1 MSEGLNTRVIHHGE
15 SFAGDTGTVMPPIF
29 PTSTFAHGNAGGFDY
44 TRSGNPNFRIL
55 DSVLASVEG
64 CAHATVFASGVSAI
78 TAVVSQLKQG
88 DLVLCEENLY
98 GCTVRLFEQV
108 FAKFGL
114 KTAWAD
120 FTQPAALE
128 QIQAQTPAMVWLESP
143 TNPLLKV
150 IDLEAVCSVT
160 QPLGI
165 PAVVDN
171 TFATALEQIQAQ
183 TPAMVWLESPTNP
196 LLKVIDLEAVCAITQ
211 PLGIPVVVDNTF
223 ATALVQR
230 PLDLGATLSLTST
243 TKYINGHSDALGGA
257 VCTNDH
263 EWHQKMVFSQKA
275 LGLQPSPFDCWLIT
289 RGIKTLPLRLKQQ
302 MANAAALADQLA
314 DHAKVNWVRYPH
326 RSDHPQHQ
334 VATRQMRAGGAIVT
348 VSFNAS
354 QEQTY
359 ALCKQL
365 RWFTMAESLGGIE
378 SLICHPATMTHA
390 AVSAEVKA
398 KLGIDDGLVR
408 FSVGCEDLADL
419 QADLNQAL
427 ELLV

>member
-1 MSEGLNTRVIHHGE
+1 MNTGLNTRVIHHGD

-29 PTSTFAHGNAGGFDY
+29 PTSTFAHGNQAGFDY

-55 DSVLASVEG
+55 DGVLASLEG
-64 CAHATVFASGVSAI
+64 CEHATVFASGVSAI

-114 KTAWAD
+114 RTEWVD
-120 FTQPAALE
+120 FTKPETLAAISCK
-128 QIQAQTPAMVWLESP
+128 QPAMVWLESP

-150 IDLEAVCSVT
+150 IDL
-160 QPLGI
+160 Q
-165 PAVVDN
+165 
-171 TFATALEQIQAQ
+171 
-183 TPAMVWLESPTNP
+183 
-196 LLKVIDLEAVCAITQ
+196 AVCAVTQ

-230 PLDLGATLSLTST
+230 PLELGATLSLTST

-257 VCTNDH
+257 VCTNDS

-314 DHAKVNWVRYPH
+314 SHSKVNWVRYPH
-326 RSDHPQHQ
+326 RTDHPQHA
-334 VATRQMRAGGAIVT
+334 VALKQMAAGGAIVT
-348 VSFNAS
+348 ASFKAN

-359 ALCKQL
+359 ALCKCL

-390 AVSAEVKA
+390 AVSTEMKA

-408 FSVGCEDLADL
+408 FSVGCEDLEDL
-419 QADLNQAL
+419 ETDLEQAL
-427 ELLV
+427 RLLA

>member
-1 MSEGLNTRVIHHGE
+1 MNAGNNTRVIHHGI
-15 SFAGDTGTVMPPIF
+15 SFAEDTGTVMPPIF
-29 PTSTFAHGNAGGFDY
+29 PTSTFAHGNQAGFDY

-55 DSVLASVEG
+55 DRVLASLEG
-64 CAHATVFASGVSAI
+64 CEHATVFASGVSAI

-114 KTAWAD
+114 RTEWVD
-120 FTQPAALE
+120 FTKPEALAAIGSK
-128 QIQAQTPAMVWLESP
+128 QPAMVWLESP

-150 IDLEAVCSVT
+150 IDL
-160 QPLGI
+160 Q
-165 PAVVDN
+165 
-171 TFATALEQIQAQ
+171 
-183 TPAMVWLESPTNP
+183 
-196 LLKVIDLEAVCAITQ
+196 AVCAVTQ

-230 PLDLGATLSLTST
+230 PLELGATLSLTST

-257 VCTNDH
+257 VCTNDS

-314 DHAKVNWVRYPH
+314 SHPKVNWVRYPH
-326 RSDHPQHQ
+326 RTDHPQQ
-334 VATRQMRAGGAIVT
+334 AVALRQMSAGGAIVT
-348 VSFNAS
+348 VSFNAN
-354 QEQTY
+354 QEETY
-359 ALCKQL
+359 ALCKCL

-390 AVSAEVKA
+390 AVSADMKA

-408 FSVGCEDLADL
+408 LSVGCEDLEDL
-419 QADLNQAL
+419 QSDLQQAL
-427 ELLV
+427 RLLA

>member
-1 MSEGLNTRVIHHGE
+1 MSTEPGLNTRVIHHGE
-15 SFAGDTGTVMPPIF
+15 SFASQTGTVMPPIF
-29 PTSTFAHGNAGGFDY
+29 PSSTFAHGNKEGFDY

-55 DSVLASVEG
+55 DRVLAALEE
-64 CAHATVFASGVSAI
+64 ADHATVFASGVSAI
-78 TAVVSQLKQG
+78 TAVVSQLQHG

-114 KTAWAD
+114 RTEWAD
-120 FTQPAALE
+120 FTQPGALDLIE
-128 QIQAQTPAMVWLESP
+128 RSQPAMVWLESP

-150 IDLEAVCSVT
+150 IDLKAVCGV
-160 QPLGI
+160 
-165 PAVVDN
+165 AR
-171 TFATALEQIQAQ
+171 AL
-183 TPAMVWLESPTNP
+183 N
-196 LLKVIDLEAVCAITQ
+196 
-211 PLGIPVVVDNTF
+211 IPVVVDNTF

-230 PLDLGATLSLTST
+230 PLQLGATLSLTST
-243 TKYINGHSDALGGA
+243 TKYINGHSDALGGV
-257 VCTNDH
+257 VCTNDPD
-263 EWHQKMVFSQKA
+263 WHHKMVFSQKA

-289 RGIKTLPLRLKQQ
+289 RGIKTLPLRLNQQ

-314 DHAKVNWVRYPH
+314 EHPSVRWVRYPH
-326 RSDHPQHQ
+326 RHDHPQHA
-334 VATRQMRAGGAIVT
+334 VAQQQMAAGGAMVT
-348 VSFNAS
+348 VSFNTS

-359 ALCKQL
+359 SLCKSL

-390 AVSAEVKA
+390 AVAPDVKK

-419 QADLNQAL
+419 QADLEQAL
-427 ELLV
+427 ERLA

>member
-1 MSEGLNTRVIHHGE
+1 MTDAAVTDEVTDPVSEPGSKPPAVGVNTRLIHHGE
-15 SFAGDTGTVMPPIF
+15 SFAGETGSVMPPIF

-55 DSVLASVEG
+55 DGVLSSLEG
-64 CAHATVFASGVSAI
+64 CEHTTVFGSGVSAI

-114 KTAWAD
+114 RTQWVD
-120 FTQPAALE
+120 FTNTSALDVLRSSK
-128 QIQAQTPAMVWLESP
+128 PAMVWIESP

-150 IDLEAVCSVT
+150 IDIETVCGV
-160 QPLGI
+160 
-165 PAVVDN
+165 ARE
-171 TFATALEQIQAQ
+171 FA
-183 TPAMVWLESPTNP
+183 
-196 LLKVIDLEAVCAITQ
+196 
-211 PLGIPVVVDNTF
+211 IPVVVDNTF

-230 PLDLGATLSLTST
+230 PLELGATLSLTST

-257 VCTNDH
+257 VSTNDSN
-263 EWHQKMVFSQKA
+263 WHQKMVFSQKA
-275 LGLQPSPFDCWLIT
+275 LGLQPSPFDSWLIT

-314 DHAKVNWVRYPH
+314 LHPKVVWVRYPH
-326 RSDHPQHQ
+326 RNDHPQHALAQ
-334 VATRQMRAGGAIVT
+334 RQMKAGGAIVT
-348 VSFNAS
+348 VSFQAS

-359 ALCKQL
+359 RLCKQL
-365 RWFTMAESLGGIE
+365 NWFTMAESLGGIE

-419 QADLNQAL
+419 QADLSQAL
-427 ELLV
+427 ELLA

>member
-1 MSEGLNTRVIHHGE
+1 MSTEPGLNTRVIHHGE
-15 SFAGDTGTVMPPIF
+15 SFASQTGTVMPPIF
-29 PTSTFAHGNAGGFDY
+29 PSSTFAHGNREGFDY

-55 DSVLASVEG
+55 DRVLAALEEA
-64 CAHATVFASGVSAI
+64 AHATVFASGVSAI
-78 TAVVSQLKQG
+78 TAVVSQLQHG

-114 KTAWAD
+114 RTEWAD
-120 FTQPAALE
+120 FTQPGALDLIE
-128 QIQAQTPAMVWLESP
+128 RSKPAMVWLESP

-150 IDLEAVCSVT
+150 IDLKAVCGV
-160 QPLGI
+160 
-165 PAVVDN
+165 AR
-171 TFATALEQIQAQ
+171 AL
-183 TPAMVWLESPTNP
+183 N
-196 LLKVIDLEAVCAITQ
+196 
-211 PLGIPVVVDNTF
+211 IPVVVDNTF

-230 PLDLGATLSLTST
+230 PLQLGATLSLTST
-243 TKYINGHSDALGGA
+243 TKYINGHSDALGGV
-257 VCTNDH
+257 VCTNDPD
-263 EWHQKMVFSQKA
+263 WHHKMVFSQKA

-289 RGIKTLPLRLKQQ
+289 RGIKTLPLRLNQQ

-314 DHAKVNWVRYPH
+314 EHPSVSWVRYPH
-326 RSDHPQHQ
+326 RHDHPQHA
-334 VATRQMRAGGAIVT
+334 VAQQQMAAGGAIVT
-348 VSFNAS
+348 VSFNTS

-359 ALCKQL
+359 SLCKSL

-390 AVSAEVKA
+390 AVAPDVKK

-419 QADLNQAL
+419 QADLEQAL
-427 ELLV
+427 ERLA

>member
-1 MSEGLNTRVIHHGE
+1 MNAGNNTRVIHHGI
-15 SFAGDTGTVMPPIF
+15 SFAEDTGTVMPPIF
-29 PTSTFAHGNAGGFDY
+29 PTSTFAHGNQAGFDY

-55 DSVLASVEG
+55 DRVLASLEG
-64 CAHATVFASGVSAI
+64 CEHATVFASGVSAI

-114 KTAWAD
+114 RTEWVD
-120 FTQPAALE
+120 FTKPEALAAIGSK
-128 QIQAQTPAMVWLESP
+128 QPAMVWLESP

-150 IDLEAVCSVT
+150 IDL
-160 QPLGI
+160 Q
-165 PAVVDN
+165 
-171 TFATALEQIQAQ
+171 
-183 TPAMVWLESPTNP
+183 
-196 LLKVIDLEAVCAITQ
+196 AVCAVTQ

-230 PLDLGATLSLTST
+230 PLELGATLSLTST

-257 VCTNDH
+257 VCTNDS

-314 DHAKVNWVRYPH
+314 SHPKVNWVRYPH
-326 RSDHPQHQ
+326 RTDHPQHA
-334 VATRQMRAGGAIVT
+334 VALRQMSAGGAIVT
-348 VSFNAS
+348 VSFNAK
-354 QEQTY
+354 QEETY
-359 ALCKQL
+359 ALCKCL

-390 AVSAEVKA
+390 AVSADMKA

-408 FSVGCEDLADL
+408 LSVGCEDLEDL
-419 QADLNQAL
+419 QTDLQQAL
-427 ELLV
+427 RLLA

>member
-1 MSEGLNTRVIHHGE
+1 MSTEPGLNTRVIHHGE
-15 SFAGDTGTVMPPIF
+15 SFASQTGTVMPPIF
-29 PTSTFAHGNAGGFDY
+29 PSSTFAHGNTEGFDY

-55 DSVLASVEG
+55 DRVLASLEEA
-64 CAHATVFASGVSAI
+64 AHATVFASGVSAI
-78 TAVVSQLKQG
+78 TAVVSQLQQG

-114 KTAWAD
+114 RTQWVD
-120 FTQPAALE
+120 FTKPDAVELIE
-128 QIQAQTPAMVWLESP
+128 RSNPAMVWLESP

-150 IDLEAVCSVT
+150 IDLKAVCSV
-160 QPLGI
+160 
-165 PAVVDN
+165 AR
-171 TFATALEQIQAQ
+171 ER
-183 TPAMVWLESPTNP
+183 
-196 LLKVIDLEAVCAITQ
+196 KV
-211 PLGIPVVVDNTF
+211 PVVVDNTF

-230 PLDLGATLSLTST
+230 PLQLGATLSLTST
-243 TKYINGHSDALGGA
+243 TKYINGHSDALGGV
-257 VCTNDH
+257 VCTNDP

-302 MANAAALADQLA
+302 MANAAALADLLA
-314 DHAKVNWVRYPH
+314 LHPSVNWVRYPH
-326 RSDHPQHQ
+326 RHDHPQHT
-334 VATRQMRAGGAIVT
+334 VAKQQMTGGGAIVT
-348 VSFNAS
+348 VSFNTT

-390 AVSAEVKA
+390 AVAENVKR

-408 FSVGCEDLADL
+408 LSVGCEDLADL
-419 QADLNQAL
+419 QADLQQAL
-427 ELLV
+427 EPLP

>member
-1 MSEGLNTRVIHHGE
+1 MHQSGSDPNALGLNTRVIHHGE
-15 SFAGDTGTVMPPIF
+15 SFAGETGTVMPPIF
-29 PTSTFAHGNAGGFDY
+29 PTSTFAHGNPDGFDY

-55 DSVLASVEG
+55 DRVLASVEG

-78 TAVVSQLKQG
+78 TAVVTQLKQG

-114 KTAWAD
+114 KTAWVD
-120 FTQPAALE
+120 FTQPQALE
-128 QIQAQTPAMVWLESP
+128 AIRSSQPAMVWLESP

-150 IDLEAVCSVT
+150 IDL
-160 QPLGI
+160 Q
-165 PAVVDN
+165 
-171 TFATALEQIQAQ
+171 Q
-183 TPAMVWLESPTNP
+183 
-196 LLKVIDLEAVCAITQ
+196 VCAVAES
-211 PLGIPVVVDNTF
+211 LDIPVVVDNTF

-243 TKYINGHSDALGGA
+243 TKYINGHSDALGGV
-257 VCTNDH
+257 VCTNDAD
-263 EWHQKMVFSQKA
+263 WHQKMVFSQKA

-314 DHAKVNWVRYPH
+314 QHPRVNEVLYPH
-326 RSDHPQHQ
+326 RPDHPQHP
-334 VATRQMRAGGAIVT
+334 VAKQQMAGGGAMVT
-348 VSFNAS
+348 VRFDAS

-359 ALCKQL
+359 AFCKQL

-390 AVSAEVKA
+390 AVSSAVKQ

-419 QADLNQAL
+419 QADLQQAL
-427 ELLV
+427 ESLA

>member
-1 MSEGLNTRVIHHGE
+1 MIHHVI
-15 SFAGDTGTVMPPIF
+15 SFAEDTGTVMPPIF
-29 PTSTFAHGNAGGFDY
+29 PTSTFAHGNQAGFDY

-55 DSVLASVEG
+55 DRVLASLEG
-64 CAHATVFASGVSAI
+64 CEHATVFASGVSAI

-114 KTAWAD
+114 RTEWVD
-120 FTQPAALE
+120 FTKPEALAAIGSK
-128 QIQAQTPAMVWLESP
+128 QPAMVWLESP

-150 IDLEAVCSVT
+150 IDL
-160 QPLGI
+160 Q
-165 PAVVDN
+165 
-171 TFATALEQIQAQ
+171 
-183 TPAMVWLESPTNP
+183 
-196 LLKVIDLEAVCAITQ
+196 AVCAVTQ

-230 PLDLGATLSLTST
+230 PLELGATLSLTST

-257 VCTNDH
+257 VCTNDS

-314 DHAKVNWVRYPH
+314 SHPKVNWVRYPH
-326 RSDHPQHQ
+326 RTDHPQHA
-334 VATRQMRAGGAIVT
+334 VALRQMAAGGGIVT
-348 VSFNAS
+348 VSFNAN
-354 QEQTY
+354 QEETY
-359 ALCKQL
+359 ALCKCL

-390 AVSAEVKA
+390 AVSADMKA

-408 FSVGCEDLADL
+408 LSVGCEDLEDL
-419 QADLNQAL
+419 QSDLQQAL
-427 ELLV
+427 RLLA

>member
-1 MSEGLNTRVIHHGE
+1 MNVGLNTRVIHHGE

-29 PTSTFAHGNAGGFDY
+29 PTSTFAHGNPGGFDY

-55 DSVLASVEG
+55 DGVLASVEG
-64 CAHATVFASGVSAI
+64 CTHATVFGSGVSAI
-78 TAVVSQLKQG
+78 TAVVSQLKHG

-114 KTAWAD
+114 RTQWVD

-128 QIQAQTPAMVWLESP
+128 SIHSCQ
-143 TNPLLKV
+143 
-150 IDLEAVCSVT
+150 
-160 QPLGI
+160 
-165 PAVVDN
+165 
-171 TFATALEQIQAQ
+171 
-183 TPAMVWLESPTNP
+183 PAMVWLESPTNP
-196 LLKVIDLEAVCAITQ
+196 LLKVIDLEAVCAVTQ
-211 PLGIPVVVDNTF
+211 PLGIPVLVDNTF

-257 VCTNDH
+257 VCTNDA

-314 DHAKVNWVRYPH
+314 DHPKVNWVRYPH
-326 RSDHPQHQ
+326 RSDHPQHA
-334 VATRQMRAGGAIVT
+334 VAQRQMSAGGAIVT
-348 VSFNAS
+348 VSFGAS
-354 QEQTY
+354 REQTY
-359 ALCKQL
+359 AFCKQL

-390 AVSAEVKA
+390 AVAAEVKA
-398 KLGIDDGLVR
+398 KLGISDGMVR
-408 FSVGCEDLADL
+408 FSVGCEDLVDL
-419 QADLNQAL
+419 QADLKQAL
-427 ELLV
+427 ELLA